1 MKPIEVSNQR
11 NNDFDLKAALEALLK
26 IETPYQALMDISPD
40 AIVLSDQSGIILML
54 NKQLANLHGYEN
66 DRELI
71 GKCAFDLF
79 APEERQRAADQM
91 GMVMKAE
98 PGGSGKF
105 ECILQR
111 KDGTR
116 FWGEL
121 YGKFLLLPNVKL
133 PLMLTVVRDI
143 TERRHAEKALKESI
157 ERYENFIYQ
166 ISDGVYRA
174 EFDEPLPLTLS
185 IEEQMDYYDKHLFL
199 AECNPSL
206 LAMYGLKEANDIIGK
221 PYKETIFRINN
232 TPDLVA
238 RRHFVESRFQAKNTI
253 TKEVDVNGNVKYFN
267 NNIIGIIENNQ
278 VIRLWGTQTDITERK
293 AAEESIQASLR
304 EKEVMLREIHHR
316 VKNNM
321 QVISSLFRLQAGKN
335 NNPEYLEIV
344 KEGQTRIRAMS
355 LVHEKLYQSH
365 DLSKI
370 DLAGY
375 IQSLAIHLFNV
386 YLTDPDQVR
395 LETDFEELSLD
406 INSAVPLG
414 LILNELISNSL
425 KHAFPERR
433 KGLIRI
439 GLKRGPDDTIILR
452 VADDGIGF
460 PKDIDFLQ
468 FESLGLQIAKLLV
481 GQLEGTIE
489 LDRTNGT
496 TFTVTFRE
504 MKYAPRI

>member
-1 MKPIEVSNQR
+1 MKPIEITDQKNKA
-11 NNDFDLKAALEALLK
+11 FDLKNA
-26 IETPYQALMDISPD
+26 IELPYQALMDVSPD
-40 AIVLSDQSGIILML
+40 AIVISDQNGIILMM
-54 NKQLANLHGYEN
+54 NKKLADLHGYESN
-66 DRELI
+66 QELI

-79 APEERQRAADQM
+79 VPEERQRAADHM
-91 GMVMKAE
+91 SKAMKAE
-98 PGGSGKF
+98 PGDSRKF
-105 ECILQR
+105 EGILQR

-121 YGKFLLLPNVKL
+121 YGKFLLLPDVKL

-143 TERRHAEKALKESI
+143 TERTLAEKALKESK

-185 IEEQMDYYDKHLFL
+185 IEEQIDYYDKHLFL
-199 AECNPSL
+199 AECNPSFM
-206 LAMYGLKEANDIIGK
+206 AMYGIKEVNDVIGK
-221 PYKETIFRINN
+221 PLKETFIRTNN
-232 TPDLVA
+232 TWDLAA
-238 RRHFVESRFQAKNTI
+238 RRHYIESKYQAKNLI
-253 TKEVDVNGNVKYFN
+253 TKEVDFYGNVKYFN
-267 NNIIGIIENNQ
+267 NNIIGVIENDH

-293 AAEESIQASLR
+293 AAEESIQASLQ

-321 QVISSLFRLQAGKN
+321 QVISSLFRLQARKN
-335 NNPEYLEIV
+335 INSEYLEIL

-355 LVHEKLYQSH
+355 LVHEKLYQSR

-370 DLAGY
+370 DLAVY
-375 IQSLAIHLFNV
+375 IQSLAVHLFTV
-386 YLTDPDQVR
+386 YLTDPDQVQ
-395 LETDFEELSLD
+395 LETDLEEVPLD
-406 INSAVPLG
+406 INSAVPCG

-425 KHAFPERR
+425 KHAFPEGR

-481 GQLEGTIE
+481 GQLEGTID

-504 MKYAPRI
+504 LKYAPRIQ